1 MYAKDVVIDGKYKKN
16 ELNRSFYIVFLL
28 YELKE
33 KTITGLYSSLELPKI
48 IKNILNILINVEIKA
63 AT

>member
-1 MYAKDVVIDGKYKKN
+1 MLDTKVRLYNKKSKMQN
-16 ELNRSFYIVFLL
+16 KN
-28 YELKE
+28 E

-48 IKNILNILINVEIKA
+48 IKNILNILINVEINA

>member
-1 MYAKDVVIDGKYKKN
+1 MYVFSICPPP
-16 ELNRSFYIVFLL
+16 VFLL
-28 YELKE
+28 YNKKSKMQNKNE